1 MPEDARL
8 RADDGGEGFAGL
20 PAFLLRRIRIQAL
33 FAWIETLLR
42 TFAPLLLAVGLFV
55 ALSWLDFWRLVPS
68 WLHLAVLLS
77 LAGGCLVFLWR
88 GRGVFRPVPLFRAA
102 RRLEESD
109 PHRPITS
116 LLDRPAI
123 GGEDA
128 ALLWRRY
135 RQNAMARSRR
145 LSLRPPAPAWWRR
158 DPYSLRMPVL
168 LLLVLGGIAA
178 DGEWWS
184 RLRDGLL
191 PGPFGGAKLPVR
203 IEAWLIPPEY
213 TARPPLILKAEK
225 KPGTGGRPPA
235 LTLPEGSVL
244 KIGANGS
251 PRDLDVRYGG
261 RRLDAA
267 RGGDGAVVLEKELNE
282 SGRLRIAVPGMTAI
296 LRQVTIMPDR
306 IPEVVLTEKPAAGRR
321 NGLRIAYRAADDY
334 RIRSLSI
341 DIRTPEGEVVA
352 ETPLPLA
359 EDGARRTE
367 GVYFADYTGHPLA
380 GSKVRL
386 RLRARDDL
394 GQIGES
400 ATVELTLPARRFIH
414 PVARQLA
421 ALRRQLAKTPGQQDV
436 VAAALLLIE
445 RDPAAYQGRVATHLA
460 IDLARRQLL
469 RRQGKVVVQAVMD
482 LLWAAAVDLDDDGTA
497 MAAIRL
503 RAAQQAL
510 QEALARNAPADEI
523 DRLMNDLSRALQD
536 YLAALERKGGVDGN
550 AADTAN
556 TAPGRGLAGQDLQD
570 MLARARDLA
579 RTGARDQARRM
590 LSRLQDI
597 LENLR
602 TQQVADPARVA
613 AGQEVL
619 RGLERLMRRQQQLMD
634 RTMQARR
641 AAPRGGNGVFV
652 RPLPAPGSGQST
664 PQSLSAMPPEGGAP
678 LQPLA
683 GAQEDTRRDLG
694 RLLERLAGALGDIPA
709 PFARADEA
717 MRAARRAL
725 ERGEGAV
732 ALDAQRRSL
741 NQLQRAAEA
750 VEAMMNGGAASSRA
764 GNGPPGSE
772 NRAPGGWGADGR
784 EILPAETQIRR
795 SYRILRQLRERRG
808 DPSRPRRELDYID
821 RLLELY

>member
-1 MPEDARL
+1 MPEDARH
-8 RADDGGEGFAGL
+8 RADDDGEGGEGFAGL
-20 PAFLLRRIRIQAL
+20 PAFLLRRICIQAL

-42 TFAPLLLAVGLFV
+42 ALAPLLLAVGLFV
-55 ALSWLDFWRLVPS
+55 ALSWLDFWRLLPS
-68 WLHLAVLLS
+68 WLHLAVLFL

-88 GRGVFRPVPLFRAA
+88 GRGVFRPVSLSRAA

-116 LLDRPAI
+116 LLDSPAT
-123 GGEDA
+123 GDEDA
-128 ALLWRRY
+128 ALLWHRH
-135 RQNAMARSRR
+135 RQNALARSRR
-145 LSLRPPAPAWWRR
+145 LSPRPPAPAWWRR

-168 LLLVLGGIAA
+168 LLLVVGGIAA
-178 DGEWWS
+178 GGEWWP

-191 PGPFGGAKLPVR
+191 PQPFGSAGMPVR

-225 KPGTGGRPPA
+225 KPGGGAPA
-235 LTLPEGSVL
+235 VSLPEGSVL
-244 KIGANGS
+244 KVGANGS
-251 PRDLDVRYGG
+251 PRDLEVRYGG
-261 RRLDAA
+261 RRLEAV
-267 RGGDGAVVLEKELNE
+267 RGGDGAVTLEAELNE
-282 SGRLRIAVPGMTAI
+282 SGRLRIAAPGMAAI
-296 LRQVTIMPDR
+296 TRQVTILPDR
-306 IPEVVLTEKPAAGRR
+306 MPEVVLTEKPAAGRR
-321 NGLRIAYRAADDY
+321 NALRIAYRAADDY
-334 RIRSLSI
+334 RIRSLVI
-341 DIRTPEGEVVA
+341 DIRTPEGEAVA

-359 EDGARRTE
+359 EDGTRRTE
-367 GVYFADYTGHPLA
+367 GVYFADYTDHPLA

-386 RLRARDDL
+386 RLRARDDR

-497 MAAIRL
+497 MAANRL

-523 DRLMNDLSRALQD
+523 DRLMDELSRALQD
-536 YLAALERKGGVDGN
+536 YLAALGRKGGADGN
-550 AADTAN
+550 TADAAA
-556 TAPGRGLAGQDLQD
+556 GRGLSGQDLQD

-602 TQQVADPARVA
+602 TQQVADPARA
-613 AGQEVL
+613 GAGQGVL
-619 RGLERLMRRQQQLMD
+619 RGLERLMRQQQQLMD

-652 RPLPAPGSGQST
+652 RPLPAPGSGQSP
-664 PQSLSAMPPEGGAP
+664 PQSLPAMPPEGRAP

-683 GAQEDTRRDLG
+683 GAQEETRRDLG
-694 RLLERLAGALGDIPA
+694 RLLERLAGVLGDIPA

-725 ERGEGAV
+725 ERGQGTA

-750 VEAMMNGGAASSRA
+750 VEAMMSEGAASSRT
-764 GNGPPGSE
+764 GNGPPSSK
-772 NRAPGGWGADGR
+772 NRAPGGWGADGQ